1 MKKHLAALL
10 MLAACSMLAAGLVSA
25 HHGVAGYGSGKSQSV
40 TGIITQFEFIN
51 PHVIIHMDVK
61 DDKGNVVSWQGEMT
75 SPNHLVRADIPW
87 TKDTLKPGDQITM
100 IGLVA
105 KNGSPSMR
113 VQKVLRANGE
123 EIKQGEIN

>member
-1 MKKHLAALL
+1 MKRNLAHFLIV
-10 MLAACSMLAAGLVSA
+10 AACSMLAAGSIAA
-25 HHGVAGYGSGKSQSV
+25 HHGVAGYGAGKPQSI

-51 PHVIIHMDVK
+51 PHAIIHMDVK
-61 DDKGNVVSWQGEMT
+61 DDKGQVVNWQGEMT
-75 SPNHLVRADIPW
+75 SPNHLVRAAVPW
-87 TKDTLKPGDQITM
+87 TRDTLKPGDQITM

>member
-1 MKKHLAALL
+1 
-10 MLAACSMLAAGLVSA
+10 
-25 HHGVAGYGSGKSQSV
+25 
-40 TGIITQFEFIN
+40 
-51 PHVIIHMDVK
+51 
-61 DDKGNVVSWQGEMT
+61 MT